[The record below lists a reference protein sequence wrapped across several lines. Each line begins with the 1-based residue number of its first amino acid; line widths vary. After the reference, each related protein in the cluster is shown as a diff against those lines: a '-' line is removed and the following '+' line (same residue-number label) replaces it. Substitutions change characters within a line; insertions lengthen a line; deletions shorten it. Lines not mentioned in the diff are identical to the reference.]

1 MNRMKKLKL
10 NILTTMIYQIGSI
23 LSGFILP
30 NFFLH
35 YYGSEVNGLISSIT
49 QFLAVISLCECGVGA
64 VVQAA
69 LYKPI
74 AENNSKEI
82 SRIYKS
88 SSRFFNKISLLLF
101 GYMIILIIIFPVI
114 INKSF
119 SSLFTGILIVA
130 ITLSLL
136 AQYYFAITYKLILNA
151 AQLSYIQMITGTVT
165 ILLNIVM
172 SVGLMKYGASVQC
185 VKLVSSA
192 IYFIQPW
199 VYKKAVDRYYKIDK
213 KVELD
218 GEPLKQ
224 KWNGLAQHI
233 ATVILEN
240 TDVMVLTFFS
250 TLSNVSI
257 YAIYHLVTN
266 GIKLI
271 FMSVATSVKSLLG
284 DMYARNETTLL
295 DSTFAKF
302 EWIMHVFVTL
312 LYSITAML
320 IVPFVKVYTNG
331 VNDANYI
338 QPLFGILLCLAMA
351 IYAIRLPYSQMIL
364 AVGHFKQTQASA
376 IIEAV
381 LNLSISIIVVFK
393 FGLISVAVGT
403 IIAVFYRTIYF
414 VWYLSKYIL
423 KRKISIFIKQAF
435 IDILSAI
442 CIYFSTKWVTLGDIS
457 YLSWMVMAI
466 KIGIISLIIVVII
479 SLVFSRKIFL
489 SILKKIINDGNS
501 WWK

>member
-1 MNRMKKLKL
+1 MLNRIKTLKL
-10 NILTTMIYQIGSI
+10 NIVTTMIYQIASI

-30 NFFLH
+30 NFFLR

-49 QFLAVISLCECGVGA
+49 QFLSVISLCECGVGA

-74 AENNSKEI
+74 AENNAREI

-88 SSRFFNKISLLLF
+88 SARFFNKISLLLM
-101 GYMIILIIIFPVI
+101 GYMLILIIIFPLI

-165 ILLNIVM
+165 ILLNIAI
-172 SVGLMKYGASVQC
+172 SVSLMEYGVGVQY
-185 VKLVSSA
+185 VKLISA
-192 IYFIQPW
+192 SIYLIQPLI
-199 VYKKAVDRYYKIDK
+199 YKNAVDRYFKIDK
-213 KVELD
+213 RIELN

-257 YAIYHLVTN
+257 YAVYHIVTN

-271 FMSVATSVKSLLG
+271 FTSVATTIKSLLG
-284 DMYARNETTLL
+284 DMYARNESELL
-295 DSTFAKF
+295 NSTFAKF
-302 EWIMHVFVTL
+302 EWVTHVAVAL
-312 LYSITAML
+312 IYGITAML
-320 IVPFVKVYTNG
+320 IVPFVKVYTDG

-338 QPLFGILLCLAMA
+338 QPLFGMLLCLAMA
-351 IYAIRLPYSQMIL
+351 IQAIRLPYSQMVL
-364 AVGHFKQTQASA
+364 AAGHFKQTQLSA

-381 LNLSISIIVVFK
+381 LNLSISIIVVAR
-393 FGLISVAVGT
+393 FGLIGVAIGT
-403 IIAVFYRTIYF
+403 IIAVFYRTLYF

-423 KRKISIFIKQAF
+423 NRKVSIFIKQ
-435 IDILSAI
+435 ILFDLVCVI
-442 CIYFSTKWVTLGDIS
+442 CIYFSTKWVKLGNIS
-457 YLSWMVMAI
+457 YLSWFIMAV
-466 KIGIISLIIVVII
+466 KVGTI
-479 SLVFSRKIFL
+479 SLVTVIMISLLFSRHIVL
-489 SILKKIINDGNS
+489 SLLFNRTRPGNNE
-501 WWK
+501 